1 MKILVKTLKFQKLNQ
16 VETETTKISIGETVQ
31 SEIWSDQFTNKASVD
46 LVGLGLPNKWP
57 MPLYLSKKEKLKEMF
72 SLLNI

>member
-31 SEIWSDQFTNKASVD
+31 SEIWSDQFTNKVFVD

-57 MPLYLSKKEKLKEMF
+57 MPLYQSKKEKLKEMF